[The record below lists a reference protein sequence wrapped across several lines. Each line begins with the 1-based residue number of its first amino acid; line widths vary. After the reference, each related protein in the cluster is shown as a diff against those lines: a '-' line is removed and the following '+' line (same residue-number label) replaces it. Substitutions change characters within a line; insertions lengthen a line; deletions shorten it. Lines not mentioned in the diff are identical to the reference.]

1 MIAYYKTEAGRM
13 VRQETLSP
21 GCWVNMIQPD
31 EQEIAAAAQALEID
45 PSFLR
50 AALDEEEA
58 SRIEV
63 EDGVTL
69 LVVCNSLLL

>member
-13 VRQETLSP
+13 ARQDALSP

-31 EQEIAAAAQALEID
+31 EQEIAGTAQALEID

-50 AALDEEEA
+50 AALTKRRPPA
-58 SRIEV
+58 SRWR
-63 EDGVTL
+63 TA
-69 LVVCNSLLL
+69 SP